1 MFREVQSDIGMMMLG
16 NEPLYREN
24 DPTAQARLQY
34 AQDVLSKNPKAQQA
48 AQADPL
54 FQALLQN
61 YVKNLEMSLVQQ
73 QNAKIGRMGVTP
85 VSEQM
90 TQQPIA

>member
-1 MFREVQSDIGMMMLG
+1 MMLG

-48 AQADPL
+48 AQGDPV
-54 FQALLQN
+54 FQTLLQN
-61 YVKNLEMSLVQQ
+61 YVQNLQMSIQQQ
-73 QNAKIGRMGVTP
+73 QNATIGRLGVTP

-90 TQQPIA
+90 TPQA